1 MKNNLDKQYT
11 DLLQDILENG
21 VVKKKILLNSF
32 EREEYLSIIKD
43 YSEEERLEMNPNASD
58 EDVHKM
64 MDDLGIPKHKYTI
77 LFNNKIIT
85 FYE

>member
-1 MKNNLDKQYT
+1 MNNLLDKQYT
-11 DLLQDILENG
+11 NLLQDILENG

-64 MDDLGIPKHKYTI
+64 MDDLGVPKHKHTI
-77 LFNNKIIT
+77 LFNNKIII